1 MTPEAEL
8 LRVLQAGD
16 ADITRHR
23 AWLDL
28 FLELAQT
35 RIDALRQTLNAWQS
49 QAIDQPLPFAALTQ
63 ADELAGLCAEQPS
76 DSLVRLSAMLAQ
88 ALRRASAAST
98 RRSRNASFA
107 KTTVRA
113 ISQTGMITATATSK
127 TNTSSNTTAPPA
139 GSQLPSY
146 PKSAKPCKESANPL
160 AETAGHATVSATWRK
175 GATCRRT
182 RSTFCAA
189 RWRSVRPS
197 P

>member
-88 ALRRASAAST
+88 ALRRASAQSASLEQ
-98 RRSRNASFA
+98 RQSM
-107 KTTVRA
+107 V
-113 ISQTGMITATATSK
+113 QATEELWRQLHQHAAGVPVVT
-127 TNTSSNTTAPPA
+127 PPHI
-139 GSQLPSY
+139 L
-146 PKSAKPCKESANPL
+146 SAL
-160 AETAGHATVSATWRK
+160 H
-175 GATCRRT
+175 
-182 RSTFCAA
+182 
-189 RWRSVRPS
+189 
-197 P
+197 